1 MEPMAQLVEHIAGAP
16 YCERIFGDTS
26 MFTLVVAQTPQIARF
41 QEVLRV
47 DLSDEGFVLAVQER
61 GFGLDLCPG
70 DHVRRVPVQDGVAAF
85 ERLLR
90 AKRWDWADALP

>member
-1 MEPMAQLVEHIAGAP
+1 MEPMARLAEHIAGAP
-16 YCERIFGDTS
+16 YADKIFGDTS
-26 MFTLVVAQTPQIARF
+26 MFTLVIAQTPQIATF

-61 GFGLDLCPG
+61 GFGLDLRPG
-70 DHVRRVPVQDGVAAF
+70 DHLRRVPFEDGIAAF

-90 AKRWDWADALP
+90 AKRWD